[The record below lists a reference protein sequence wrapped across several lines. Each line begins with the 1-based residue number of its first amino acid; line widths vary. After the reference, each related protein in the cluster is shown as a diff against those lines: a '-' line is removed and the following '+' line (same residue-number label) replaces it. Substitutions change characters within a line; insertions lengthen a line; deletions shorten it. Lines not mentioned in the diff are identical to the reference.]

1 MKKYIICISGLTRS
15 NGVKAM
21 YNLANILS
29 NYGYESYIYPGG
41 AVKSDKYNYLDCIT
55 RDMEKNDIIIYPEV
69 VKNNPC
75 RFRNVVRYILYYP
88 GILGG
93 NKSYYKTEM
102 IFTWDKKYYNAD
114 VLYQSGLDR
123 KKFVNLHKKR
133 IVNCVFVH
141 KGGRWKKIPEL
152 DNLIEINMD
161 YPKTKNELIELLN
174 QTNILY
180 SFDKDSV
187 LNEEALL
194 CGVNVK
200 IVTNDGFEDYISKE
214 SFNSDIFNEQVRNFI
229 NKTQNMK
236 CYYAEPYFN
245 FKMIYLRY
253 KIFIYRILY
262 SITNKEKFRKKIV
275 KYQLKI
281 IKRFIGWDGII

>member
-1 MKKYIICISGLTRS
+1 MKKYIICISGLTKS

-21 YNLANILS
+21 YNLAGILS
-29 NYGYESYIYPGG
+29 SHGYEAYIYPGG
-41 AVKSDKYNYLDCIT
+41 QVKSNKYNYIDYIT

-75 RFRNVVRYILYYP
+75 RFRHVVRYVLYYP

-93 NKSYYKTEM
+93 NNSYSKKEM

-123 KKFVNLHKKR
+123 NIFINLHKKR
-133 IVNCVFVH
+133 TVNCVFVH
-141 KGGRWKKIPEL
+141 KGGRWKNVPEL

-161 YPKTKNELIELLN
+161 YPKTKHDLVNLLN
-174 QTNILY
+174 KTDILY

-200 IVTNDGFEDYISKE
+200 IVTCDGFEDYISKE
-214 SFNSDIFNEQVRNFI
+214 NFDNNIFNEQIKNFI

-236 CYYAEPYFN
+236 CYYVEPCINFDMMYF
-245 FKMIYLRY
+245 RY
-253 KIFIYRILY
+253 KIFIYRVLY
-262 SITNKEKFRKKIV
+262 GITNNEKFRKKIG
-275 KYQLKI
+275 KYQLKV
-281 IKRFIGWDGII
+281 IKKFIGWDGII